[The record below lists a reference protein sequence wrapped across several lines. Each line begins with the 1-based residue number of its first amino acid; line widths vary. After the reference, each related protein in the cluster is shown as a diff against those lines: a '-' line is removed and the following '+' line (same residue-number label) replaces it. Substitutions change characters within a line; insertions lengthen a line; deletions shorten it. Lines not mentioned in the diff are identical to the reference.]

1 MLKFFIDL
9 KEKKTN
15 EIQEVLEQMQEMR
28 QRRIVEIWRALGD
41 MPQAIRTAETRLQ
54 EGQGNLLLKEKEILN
69 GLSSNEQLASWV
81 GDRKQCSNSM
91 LQRALERAMRRAFAE
106 KWEKWDWDEW
116 EGNRNKR
123 WREAESMRKEEWE
136 KWKWGY
142 VKWLMETNKMPG
154 KEEEE
159 MAQERRAT
167 NKEWEQERKR
177 RERER

>member
-15 EIQEVLEQMQEMR
+15 EIQEMLEQMQEMR

-54 EGQGNLLLKEKEILN
+54 EAQGNLLFARQKEMEILN

-91 LQRALERAMRRAFAE
+91 LQRALERAMHRAFAE
-106 KWEKWDWDEW
+106 K
-116 EGNRNKR
+116 
-123 WREAESMRKEEWE
+123 
-136 KWKWGY
+136 
-142 VKWLMETNKMPG
+142 
-154 KEEEE
+154 
-159 MAQERRAT
+159 
-167 NKEWEQERKR
+167 
-177 RERER
+177 